1 MGIKVSFG
9 KEGVVMENKSGKVK
23 ATILIDKTLKKL
35 AQVHAIQSDMSFGE
49 LIERALR
56 NEIVGK

>member
-1 MGIKVSFG
+1 
-9 KEGVVMENKSGKVK
+9 MENKSGKVK

>member
-1 MGIKVSFG
+1 MQ
-9 KEGVVMENKSGKVK
+9 NKSEKVK

-35 AQVHAIQSDMSFGE
+35 AQVHAIQNDMSFGE

-56 NEIVGK
+56 SEIVEK